1 MIQRHLLL
9 LAVLGCIVVLAAGCG
24 RPVLPGQQFRG
35 KPAVTST
42 TPTSKSPLPAKPIV
56 EAGPANAKVRVVA
69 FFPIDDQHKPVMD
82 LLKGL
87 VKEYPGKVYMKYVDP
102 RTPQGYE
109 AFQNA
114 KMTVS
119 GLMINSEQEYTI
131 HAKPNPYTVDFS
143 QEMGRYWTAD
153 DLKKAV
159 AGEVEKQY
167 GKGSAG
173 K

>member
-1 MIQRHLLL
+1 M
-9 LAVLGCIVVLAAGCG
+9 
-24 RPVLPGQQFRG
+24 
-35 KPAVTST
+35 
-42 TPTSKSPLPAKPIV
+42 
-56 EAGPANAKVRVVA
+56 A

-87 VKEYPGKVYMKYVDP
+87 VQEYPGKVYVKYVDY

-109 AFQNA
+109 VFQNA

-119 GLMINSEQEYTI
+119 GLMINSEKDYTI

-153 DLKKAV
+153 HVKKAV
-159 AGEVEKQY
+159 AEEIEKQY
-167 GKGSAG
+167 GKGPSS

>member
-1 MIQRHLLL
+1 MNQRHLLL
-9 LAVLGCIVVLAAGCG
+9 LAVAACISCLAAGCG
-24 RPVLPGQQFRG
+24 RPVLPGGQFRG
-35 KPAVTST
+35 PKAQTNTNAAST
-42 TPTSKSPLPAKPIV
+42 SPLPAKPIV
-56 EAGPANAKVRVVA
+56 EEGPTSAKVRIVA

-87 VKEYPGKVYMKYVDP
+87 VKEYPGKVYVKYVDY

-109 AFQNA
+109 VFQNA

-119 GLMINSEQEYTI
+119 GLMINSEKDYTI

-153 DLKKAV
+153 HVKKAV
-159 AGEVEKQY
+159 AEEIEKQY
-167 GKGSAG
+167 GKGPAS